1 MILKAVRHF
10 FWLAGAFYTLASTFL
25 LSLFLSISNI
35 HTCSFHQFTW
45 IGCFASF
52 PWHHLNFLLES
63 HVLLQNLPRILMPFF
78 TLESAEPLFKSVKL
92 MSKTFWDFVQ
102 ATSSVHTSLP
112 SLIALVILL
121 FLKTRQAS
129 NGQGPPILLLQPL
142 PLLSNLV
149 SIDFHILQHNCSQ
162 QYSEVGL
169 TSNIFVRFCFFGSPH
184 EHLSSFA
191 LHDFIQFF

>member
-1 MILKAVRHF
+1 MIFSPSQAALSLVLAKFHSGSLFPSQAFQPHSSMILKAVRHF

-52 PWHHLNFLLES
+52 PWHDLNFLLQS

-112 SLIALVILL
+112 
-121 FLKTRQAS
+121 
-129 NGQGPPILLLQPL
+129 
-142 PLLSNLV
+142 LLS
-149 SIDFHILQHNCSQ
+149 F
-162 QYSEVGL
+162 Y
-169 TSNIFVRFCFFGSPH
+169 FFKRDQRQMAKVHHSYYFNPCRCW
-184 EHLSSFA
+184 A
-191 LHDFIQFF
+191 I